1 MSIESAK
8 NFLLNVDVSS
18 EITDVVERTILDNKK
33 KKEKLNM
40 IVDEAGKRGYNFN
53 LDDLKR
59 AVEDFSSIS
68 DEDLSNIAGGSI
80 KNFAKLDLKKNF
92 NFILDLVK

>member
-18 EITDVVERTILDNKK
+18 EITDIVERTILDQSKK
-33 KKEKLNM
+33 REKLNM
-40 IVDEAGKRGYNFN
+40 IVDEASKRGYNFT

-80 KNFAKLDLKKNF
+80 KDFAKIDMKKNF
-92 NFILDLVK
+92 DFILKLVM

>member
-8 NFLLNVDVSS
+8 NFLLNIDVSS
-18 EITDVVERTILDNKK
+18 EITDIVERTILDQSKK
-33 KKEKLNM
+33 REKLNL
-40 IVDEAGKRGYNFN
+40 IVDEASKRGYNFT
-53 LDDLKR
+53 LDDLKS

-80 KNFAKLDLKKNF
+80 KNFVKLDMKK
-92 NFILDLVK
+92 ILILF